1 MADRQPAAS
10 AKNLVTVRRRESAT
24 GIRVREK
31 RTGTVTGI
39 VTGNENGN
47 GKRTETGT
55 GTGTEIMTVNV
66 IATANVTVTVIGTEN
81 ETAIVRG
88 SEIVALGTI
97 VGMTTTPDDHR
108 VITVVTVNG
117 IGKVTP
123 RETVVTETV
132 IGMRHERQV
141 RKGRTRNDV
150 RERMRRKTEAATMN
164 HERSAKQRTRSEV
177 RKCVRFKV
185 LNQSP
190 QNFSDAHAQR
200 ARYDTEA
207 PPPKDRKSRAETPE
221 EGEI

>member
-10 AKNLVTVRRRESAT
+10 AKNLVTVRRRGNAT
-24 GIRVREK
+24 GSRVTEK
-31 RTGTVTGI
+31 RTGIVTEI
-39 VTGNENGN
+39 VTGNENENGN
-47 GKRTETGT
+47 GKGTEIATA
-55 GTGTEIMTVNV
+55 TEIMTVNV
-66 IATANVTVTVIGTEN
+66 IATATVTVTVIGTEN
-81 ETAIVRG
+81 ETATVRG

-97 VGMTTTPDDHR
+97 VGMTTTLDDHR

-150 RERMRRKTEAATMN
+150 QEGMRRKTEAATMN

-177 RKCVRFKV
+177 RKGQDTTRRHLHPRTARVGRK
-185 LNQSP
+185 
-190 QNFSDAHAQR
+190 HQR
-200 ARYDTEA
+200 RERYDGLTF
-207 PPPKDRKSRAETPE
+207 PVQ
-221 EGEI
+221 